1 MINKVIN
8 ENITINEFI
17 GQGGMG
23 KVYKATLNK
32 DGFIKTVAV
41 KIGNQS
47 YDPKNLSSIINEAKT
62 VANLRHPNI
71 AQVYDL
77 IFDEDLPII
86 VMEYIEG
93 HNLRSIIELAKSKN
107 TTLSTDFCFCVYR
120 KMLEGLRF
128 AHEQNPMIIHH
139 DISPHNV
146 MIDKYSQVKILDFGI
161 SHPFNIEDSATDGY
175 KGKICYLSPEVI
187 SGKRYDN
194 ISDIYSASLVLYEM
208 LCLQKAF
215 LGKNYYEVI
224 NNINSSEIL
233 PVEVFR
239 PNFCP
244 TNQNLLD
251 NMLNKNPQKRL
262 WQIDEII
269 KKLDTITIDKT
280 VNIKKEVEAI
290 EQSNANVTVLDQS
303 KHLKHAIHKRQT
315 RNILKALTLIG
326 IVLVVG
332 ASIYFTTKMVLNP
345 STSEIEKIELYLKS
359 GENII
364 SVESQ
369 DSIFVPIENL
379 SSKHVDPIACSY
391 LCFFIGANIT
401 TFYFPAKGITLKD
414 VHLKGLKKTLNY
426 QYPILDKIDDHC
438 ESVPICKHATYTART
453 TMNIINKN
461 DVKIDDFHNNKIIL
475 MADIK
480 DQRPLFK
487 SLMSLMKPTK
497 ETLKIVDNTKIVL
510 EGINKK
516 NYSAFKQNL
525 DYDILPIPASYFKNT
540 RSCRMTIDLMYVN
553 TIYTQWAKGG
563 EINDNFKLLLVP
575 DMKQIKVLGIKDQK
589 PVIDINGLDIETFLN
604 KGVCLYKR
612 VDWNMKSLYR
622 SNLKI
627 KR

>member
-290 EQSNANVTVLDQS
+290 EQSNANVTV
-303 KHLKHAIHKRQT
+303 
-315 RNILKALTLIG
+315 
-326 IVLVVG
+326 
-332 ASIYFTTKMVLNP
+332 Y
-345 STSEIEKIELYLKS
+345 
-359 GENII
+359 
-364 SVESQ
+364 
-369 DSIFVPIENL
+369 
-379 SSKHVDPIACSY
+379 
-391 LCFFIGANIT
+391 
-401 TFYFPAKGITLKD
+401 
-414 VHLKGLKKTLNY
+414 
-426 QYPILDKIDDHC
+426 
-438 ESVPICKHATYTART
+438 
-453 TMNIINKN
+453 
-461 DVKIDDFHNNKIIL
+461 
-475 MADIK
+475 
-480 DQRPLFK
+480 
-487 SLMSLMKPTK
+487 
-497 ETLKIVDNTKIVL
+497 
-510 EGINKK
+510 
-516 NYSAFKQNL
+516 
-525 DYDILPIPASYFKNT
+525 
-540 RSCRMTIDLMYVN
+540 
-553 TIYTQWAKGG
+553 
-563 EINDNFKLLLVP
+563 
-575 DMKQIKVLGIKDQK
+575 
-589 PVIDINGLDIETFLN
+589 
-604 KGVCLYKR
+604 
-612 VDWNMKSLYR
+612 
-622 SNLKI
+622 
-627 KR
+627 